1 MTARGKK
8 QSVWCVVF
16 LFFFLTSH
24 VVGKVTFGRPEEAP
38 KREGGSEAK
47 RKKGGSSHLS
57 IYTMQCV
64 INKSEDMNPTSW
76 SVRD

>member
-1 MTARGKK
+1 M
-8 QSVWCVVF
+8 VWG
-16 LFFFLTSH
+16 FFFFNITR
-24 VVGKVTFGRPEEAP
+24 GKVTFGRPEEAP
-38 KREGGSEAK
+38 KREEGSEAK

-57 IYTMQCV
+57 IHTMQCV